1 MPDLADLPELKGV
14 SLVKG
19 IGFEVS
25 DPEVSGPDIFGRI
38 VPMEAH
44 EAASLYSEEKAGLLR
59 SIGDKVSSETVSSL
73 SGRMEQSLDDVLY
86 LQTCFGVTG
95 KVRLKQPLGL

>member
-59 SIGDKVSSETVSSL
+59 SIGDKVGSETVML
-73 SGRMEQSLDDVLY
+73 CMCCICKPVL
-86 LQTCFGVTG
+86 G
-95 KVRLKQPLGL
+95 

>member
-1 MPDLADLPELKGV
+1 MCIISNQVPEVSDLPELKGV

-59 SIGDKVSSETVSSL
+59 HESSKTVHIL
-73 SGRMEQSLDDVLY
+73 H
-86 LQTCFGVTG
+86 
-95 KVRLKQPLGL
+95 

>member
-1 MPDLADLPELKGV
+1 MSEMLCITINRLLLYLQVPELADLPELKGV

-59 SIGDKVSSETVSSL
+59 NIGDKGGTAHSL
-73 SGRMEQSLDDVLY
+73 FLWRFSHNICQ
-86 LQTCFGVTG
+86 C
-95 KVRLKQPLGL
+95 

>member
-59 SIGDKVSSETVSSL
+59 SIGDKVSSETVRVWSN
-73 SGRMEQSLDDVLY
+73 LY
-86 LQTCFGVTG
+86 MPWL
-95 KVRLKQPLGL
+95 